1 VLLLTRMRS
10 MWMMQLNTQP
20 AVRVVTR
27 LRRMGHRVTRNSD
40 AHDMRMLLQAA
51 RPMIQPLPGVPAPAT
66 WQIQHVLN
74 TVNDVRVA
82 LIGPARQEP
91 VALLKMANTP
101 QASESL
107 QHRLRVGDIL
117 WNDPRLAEWRQVL
130 PAVLANG
137 HAGGHDFVVKQRL
150 PGVDLRQLANAPRA
164 FAEGQWAA
172 TGSITDLHQLT
183 GRRLHADEDH
193 VGRWVHAPA
202 LVLRQFSQAHLQGGQ
217 YTRTVDR
224 LAGNLNDALLG
235 RAFWVSRIHGDFAPG
250 NIMVAQDGARV
261 TGLVDWEMSVEDDLP
276 QLDVMQLLLSSRMLL
291 RRREMG
297 DVVLGLLNNE
307 DWSSHEWSLLEHSF
321 TTLGNRELSTR
332 DLVLMCWLRQV
343 TDTLQKSTRYTTSM
357 IWSVKNI
364 EQVLVKL

>member
-1 VLLLTRMRS
+1 LLVLSALPYVVVSQYLSLARVKRDIRALIVVQLLLCVIVLGLSMALMEPMGITSVGVAWLAGQGIVALVLLLTRMRS

-40 AHDMRMLLQAA
+40 AQDMRMLLQAA

-235 RAFWVSRIHGDFAPG
+235 RAF
-250 NIMVAQDGARV
+250 
-261 TGLVDWEMSVEDDLP
+261 
-276 QLDVMQLLLSSRMLL
+276 
-291 RRREMG
+291 
-297 DVVLGLLNNE
+297 
-307 DWSSHEWSLLEHSF
+307 
-321 TTLGNRELSTR
+321 
-332 DLVLMCWLRQV
+332 
-343 TDTLQKSTRYTTSM
+343 
-357 IWSVKNI
+357 
-364 EQVLVKL
+364 